1 MVIRIAYGTVWSFAR
16 NPWYSGKLAS
26 LVKKGLAKPK
36 KDIVMKTPA
45 PWYFDKSA
53 LSDAQKAQIA
63 RFKQLMTGTGGLSL
77 EERILLLKK
86 YASGPTGMAR
96 PRARVRAP
104 VPAPTPTPTPTP
116 MARQPQV
123 VLPRP
128 I

>member
-1 MVIRIAYGTVWSFAR
+1 MVIRIAYGTVWSFGR

-53 LSDAQKAQIA
+53 LSEAQRAQIA
-63 RFKQLMTGTGGLSL
+63 RFKQLMTGTSGLSL

-86 YASGPTGMAR
+86 YASGPTGY
-96 PRARVRAP
+96 PTKKARVKA
-104 VPAPTPTPTPTP
+104 PAPTPTPTPTP
-116 MARQPQV
+116 QV

>member
-16 NPWYSGKLAS
+16 NPWFSGKLAS

-53 LSDAQKAQIA
+53 LSEAQRAQIA
-63 RFKQLMTGTGGLSL
+63 RFKQLMTGTSGLSL

-86 YASGPTGMAR
+86 YASGPTGLAR
-96 PRARVRAP
+96 KVRVKA
-104 VPAPTPTPTPTP
+104 PAPTPTPTPTP
-116 MARQPQV
+116 QV